1 MLHVKTIHSELK
13 NVEWV
18 RIVQGIDVDGILP
31 VIMLRI
37 LSIPSPLPRTSLS
50 LEEWSYRYIHI
61 YRRIVSFRLCVRAV
75 SVAKWK

>member
-1 MLHVKTIHSELK
+1 MFLVLHVKIIYFLLK

-18 RIVQGIDVDGILP
+18 RIVQGIDVHGILS

-50 LEEWSYRYIHI
+50 LEEWSYR
-61 YRRIVSFRLCVRAV
+61 
-75 SVAKWK
+75 